1 MKIFGKV
8 NPDEYVVQDMYLSS
22 PISWEIRSGSQGI
35 YITSPTELDDAI
47 VVEQA
52 TNDVTD
58 FFQYD
63 YQPKINKTGNYEYL
77 VYRSIKHLYYSN
89 NTHNTFYSG
98 SRLVTASISGL
109 SNNSY
114 VISIGQIFYGDKIK
128 PGSFEISSD
137 DTGNLIQ
144 DDQYGNLYTVDSGN
158 TYYIGNI
165 FYNNGIAVIFHD
177 TASSTTSIGQ
187 AGLKIVSG
195 STLYIDYNSD
205 VKITRHEAY
214 VNLDPMDF
222 NFSPFN
228 PSIFSTFQTTASVT
242 QSLYDQNIAP
252 KVGTI
257 NTWNLYNLMGS
268 RVIKPYVTTVGL
280 YNDEYELLAVAKVS
294 TPIQRTFDT
303 NQIFIVR
310 FDT

>member
-8 NPDEYVVQDMYLSS
+8 NPDEYTVQEMYLSA

-35 YITSPTELDDAI
+35 YITTPSDLDDAI
-47 VVEQA
+47 VIEQA
-52 TNDVTD
+52 TNDPED

-63 YQPKINKTGNYEYL
+63 YQPKINKSGTYEYL
-77 VYRSIKHLYYSN
+77 LYRSIKHLYYSE
-89 NTHNTFYSG
+89 NTYSTFYSG
-98 SRLVTASISGL
+98 STLVTSSISGL
-109 SNNSY
+109 SDNSY
-114 VISIGQIFYGDKIK
+114 VVSIGQIFYGDKIQ

-137 DTGNLIQ
+137 DTANVIY
-144 DDQYGNLYTVDSGN
+144 DDQYGNLYTVDSGTN
-158 TYYIGNI
+158 YYIGNI
-165 FYNNGIAVIFHD
+165 FYNTGIAVIFHD
-177 TASSTTSIGQ
+177 TASITTSISQ
-187 AGLKIVSG
+187 NGLKIVSG

-228 PSIFSTFQTTASVT
+228 PSIFSTFQTTASIT
-242 QSLYDQNIAP
+242 QSLYDQNIKP
-252 KVGTI
+252 TVGTSD
-257 NTWNLYNLMGS
+257 TWNLYNLMSS
-268 RVIKPYVTTVGL
+268 RIIKPYVTTVGL